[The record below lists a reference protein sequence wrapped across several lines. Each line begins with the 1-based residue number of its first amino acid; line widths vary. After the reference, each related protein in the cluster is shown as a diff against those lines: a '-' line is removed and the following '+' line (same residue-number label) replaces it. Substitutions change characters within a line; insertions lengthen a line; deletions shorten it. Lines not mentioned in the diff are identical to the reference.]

1 MSPTELTLRHMR
13 KLGYSAFV
21 VEKWN
26 AFIPVKENAR
36 KCPVCG
42 KGEGFGARQ
51 DLFGFADIY
60 AFHPLTQDRVFIQV
74 TTKHNIV
81 ARKLKIL
88 ANNNLPKVLNS
99 GHRVVVHGWQQTGLK
114 TRGAYEL
121 TEVEITL

>member
-1 MSPTELTLRHMR
+1 VSPTELTLRHMR
-13 KLGYSAFV
+13 KLGFTCVV

-26 AFIPVKENAR
+26 QFVPVKANAR

-42 KGEGFGARQ
+42 KGEGFGIRQ

-60 AFHPLTQDRVFIQV
+60 AINPKTQEGVFIQT
-74 TTKHNIV
+74 TTKHNMV

-99 GHRVVVHGWQQTGLK
+99 GHRVVVHGWLQTGLK

-121 TEVEITL
+121 TEMEITL